1 LYIVLFKLKAGTE
14 QSDIEAMQAAGQA
27 MVGVVPGLRSFILGP
42 PLASTAE
49 RAQGFDMGL
58 IAVLEM
64 AAQVLSYAGHP
75 AHQK

>member
-1 LYIVLFKLKAGTE
+1 
-14 QSDIEAMQAAGQA
+14 MQATGQA
-27 MVGVVPGLRSFILGP
+27 MVGVVPGLQSFILGP

-58 IAVLEM
+58 IAVLERE
-64 AAQVLSYAGHP
+64 AHVLSYASHP

>member
-1 LYIVLFKLKAGTE
+1 
-14 QSDIEAMQAAGQA
+14 MQAAGQA
-27 MVGVVPGLRSFILGP
+27 MIGVVPGLQSFVLGP

-58 IAVLEM
+58 IAVLETEE
-64 AAQVLSYAGHP
+64 QVLSYAGHP